1 MNRTEARLE
10 AQRLVGPDLAAQV
23 GAEDWEAA
31 LSASL
36 VPDADGHLPGTD
48 GYVDSFDPQWA
59 AAEALTVVAVR
70 AIGAGG
76 GIVKFTA
83 EGASFETAAPDLWAA
98 IRLLRARSVIG
109 KANTAALGMI
119 EVEGRLSG
127 YTPTSGRR
135 SGDISVLPNGAI
147 VPSDL
152 DWS

>member
-1 MNRTEARLE
+1 MDRTEALME
-10 AQRLVGPDLAAQV
+10 AQRLVGPDLAARV
-23 GAEDWEAA
+23 SVEDWEAA

-48 GYVDSFDPQWA
+48 GYVDSFDPHWA

-76 GIVKFTA
+76 GITKFTA

-98 IRLLRARSVIG
+98 IRLLRARSIIG
-109 KANTAALGMI
+109 KANTAALGRL
-119 EVEGRLSG
+119 EVDDRLSA
-127 YTPTSGRR
+127 YYPTSGSRTE
-135 SGDISVLPNGAI
+135 GLSVLSNGAI
-147 VPSDL
+147 IPAEL

>member
-1 MNRTEARLE
+1 MNRTEALME

-36 VPDADGHLPGTD
+36 VPDADGRLPGTD
-48 GYVDSFDPQWA
+48 GYVDSFDPHWA

-76 GIVKFTA
+76 GITKFTA

-98 IRLLRARSVIG
+98 IRLLRARSIIG
-109 KANTAALGMI
+109 KANAVTLGRL
-119 EVEGRLSG
+119 EVDGRLSA
-127 YTPTSGRR
+127 YYPTSGSR
-135 SGDISVLPNGAI
+135 SEGLSVLSNGAI
-147 VPSDL
+147 VPADM

>member
-1 MNRTEARLE
+1 MDRTEALME
-10 AQRLVGPDLAAQV
+10 AQRLVGPDLAARV
-23 GAEDWEAA
+23 SVEDWEAA

-76 GIVKFTA
+76 GITKFTA

-98 IRLLRARSVIG
+98 IRLLRARSIIG
-109 KANTAALGMI
+109 KTNTAALGRL
-119 EVEGRLSG
+119 EVDGRLSA
-127 YTPTSGRR
+127 YYPTSGSRTE
-135 SGDISVLPNGAI
+135 GLSVLSNGAI
-147 VPSDL
+147 IPADT
-152 DWS
+152 DWT